1 MTICRA
7 ASVYRKE
14 TINMK
19 KLLAIILL
27 LCMLT
32 PSVTAEAPKV
42 SFEVEKLTFMSGE
55 TASVKV
61 LISDVAE
68 TDRTVKITDNRKN
81 TYEVVIPAGQSY
93 GELDVSFELSASGR
107 STTYTI
113 AKSEEYTRGKFTC
126 AVTAR
131 AATMYSFAN
140 GVYQTYV
147 GRDMAIKVRIA
158 NPERLVAGTKIEL
171 RDEFGTVLET
181 IEHNQKRTGY
191 SFSWT
196 TDDSWRPGK
205 WVSLWVEG
213 REQPDATALLAVGL
227 TGSKSIYGVKRDD
240 KKISFTMDCGSGS
253 DNLLYILDVLDEFGL
268 KITFFVTGQ
277 FAKNNPELVKE
288 MAARGHE
295 IGNHSWSHPSFYDL
309 TGEEM
314 LSQLDRTSDL
324 LEELTGQRPNLFR
337 PPEGN
342 CNGKIRAI
350 VNAAGYEVIRWT
362 HESYD
367 ARKEASEANSLKY
380 STKDVTGGSIIL
392 THIDADCTAAVLRDI
407 FTWYRDNGFEVVKVS
422 ELLHTGETLTDE
434 NGLQYQVQ

>member
-1 MTICRA
+1 
-7 ASVYRKE
+7 
-14 TINMK
+14 MK
-19 KLLAIILL
+19 KLIAVVLL
-27 LCMLT
+27 LCLLT
-32 PSVTAEAPKV
+32 PSVMAEGTKI
-42 SFEVEKLTFMSGE
+42 SFEVEKFTFMSGE
-55 TASVKV
+55 KASVKV
-61 LISDVAE
+61 LASDVADH
-68 TDRTVKITDNRKN
+68 DRTIKITDNRKN
-81 TYEVVIPAGQSY
+81 TYEVVIPAGQNA

-113 AKSEEYTRGKFTC
+113 AKSDEYTRSKYTC

-131 AATMYSFAN
+131 AATVYSFAN

-147 GRDMAIKVRIA
+147 GREMAIKVRIA
-158 NPERLVAGTKIEL
+158 NPERMEAGTKIEL
-171 RDEFGTVLET
+171 RDEDGTVLET

-191 SFSWT
+191 SFSWM

-205 WVSLWVEG
+205 WVSLWVDG
-213 REQPDATALLAVGL
+213 REVPDARALLAVGV

-240 KKISFTMDCGSGS
+240 NKLAFTMDCGAGS
-253 DNLLYILDVLDEFGL
+253 DNLPYILDVLDEFGL

-277 FAKNNPELVKE
+277 FAKNNPDYIKE

-295 IGNHSWSHPSFYDL
+295 IGNHSWSHPSFYEL

-314 LSQLDRTSDL
+314 LSQLNRTSDL
-324 LEELTGQRPNLFR
+324 VEELTGQRPNLFR

-342 CNGKIRAI
+342 CNSKIRAI

-367 ARKEASEANSLKY
+367 ARKEASEKNSLKY

-392 THIDADCTAAVLRDI
+392 THIDADCTAAVLKDI

-422 ELLHTGETLTDE
+422 ELLHTGETATDE
-434 NGLQYQVQ
+434 NGLQYQVQP

>member
-1 MTICRA
+1 
-7 ASVYRKE
+7 
-14 TINMK
+14 MK
-19 KLLAIILL
+19 KLISVLLILCL
-27 LCMLT
+27 ML
-32 PSVTAEAPKV
+32 PGAVADEIKV
-42 SFEVEKLTFMSGE
+42 AFEVEKLVFRSGE
-55 TASVKV
+55 TASLKV
-61 LISDVAE
+61 VANAASDH
-68 TDRTVKITDNRKN
+68 DLKVKITDNRKN
-81 TYEVVIPAGQSY
+81 TYEVVIPAGQTEA
-93 GELDVSFELSASGR
+93 ELDVSYELSASGR

-113 AKSEEYTRGKFTC
+113 AKSDAYARGSKYNC

-131 AATMYSFAN
+131 AATVYTFYT

-147 GRDMAIKVRIA
+147 GREMAIKIGIA
-158 NPERLVAGTKIEL
+158 NPERLEAGTIVEL
-171 RDEFGTVLET
+171 RDSEGNVLKT
-181 IEHNQKRTGY
+181 IEHNQKRTSY
-191 SFSWT
+191 SISWT

-205 WVSLWVEG
+205 TVSVWVAG
-213 REQPDATALLAVGL
+213 REKADDEALLAVGI
-227 TGSKSIYGVKRDD
+227 TTSKSIYGVKRDD
-240 KKISFTMDCGSGS
+240 KKMSFTMDCGSGS
-253 DNLLYILDVLDEFGL
+253 DNLPYILDVLDEYNL

-277 FAKNNPELVKE
+277 FAKNNPDLVKE

-324 LEELTGQRPNLFR
+324 VEELTGQRPTLFR

-367 ARKEASEANSLKY
+367 ARKEASEKNSFKY
-380 STKDVTGGSIIL
+380 STKDITGGSIVL
-392 THIDADCTAAVLRDI
+392 THIDADCTVAVLKDI

-422 ELLHTGETLTDE
+422 ELLHTGETATDE
-434 NGLQYQVQ
+434 NGLQYPVNP